1 MKYIISQPEIWK
13 DYKSSQIL
21 ALRDLRSAT
30 MRVLILTMLNC
41 KSSFDVVFCSE
52 KCLGNIVTLAC
63 VLLLWHRQNLF
74 ASILAKSQNFFQN
87 AS

>member
-1 MKYIISQPEIWK
+1 MKDIISQPEIWK
-13 DYKSSQIL
+13 DHKSAQIL
-21 ALRDLRSAT
+21 ALRGLRSAT
-30 MRVLILTMLNC
+30 TRALIFTMQNC

-52 KCLGNIVTLAC
+52 ECLGNIVTLAC
-63 VLLLWHRQNLF
+63 VLLLWLRQNLF